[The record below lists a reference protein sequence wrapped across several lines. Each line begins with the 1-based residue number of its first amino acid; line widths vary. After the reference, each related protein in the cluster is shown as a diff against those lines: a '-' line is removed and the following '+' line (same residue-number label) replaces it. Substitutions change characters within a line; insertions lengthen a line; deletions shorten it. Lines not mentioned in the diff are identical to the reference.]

1 MEEEHGRDLFD
12 GSSFRGALCWPM
24 AEDRGRAGTD
34 CLCCCRSESFASD
47 ALAAFAPS
55 LLDDEPLTVS
65 SAAPHVDDV
74 FADVSAVLELGEH
87 DQSLFPMLSDTSLDF
102 IDVDETQQIVNA
114 GATTADENP
123 FETQDL
129 SPILAPIP
137 MPTAL
142 DAAAH
147 SCDLH
152 LSTPSTP
159 VILRR
164 HSGGVDRI
172 VLRNSP
178 ATRQALMQLADAH
191 ASRNNTV
198 GTPTRRSPRKK
209 AAAASSIASP
219 LRRRQRSAA
228 TPLPLKW
235 SDNEQNSFFS
245 LFKAK
250 WPPSM
255 NGQPQKAFGS
265 LLLQRFDQISTK
277 VKTKSVIEV
286 RQFYNAVLQ
295 NVVALLQNV
304 EHDIDLTNP
313 DEIRIAVWCWS
324 KLLATEA
331 DALQQ

>member
-1 MEEEHGRDLFD
+1 MGFWSL
-12 GSSFRGALCWPM
+12 
-24 AEDRGRAGTD
+24 
-34 CLCCCRSESFASD
+34 ESFGSD
-47 ALAAFAPS
+47 ALAGFAPS
-55 LLDDEPLTVS
+55 LLDDEPLGASLVVHH
-65 SAAPHVDDV
+65 ADDV
-74 FADVSAVLELGEH
+74 FADVSAALELGEH
-87 DQSLFPMLSDTSLDF
+87 DQSLFPMLNDTSLDY
-102 IDVDETQQIVNA
+102 IDVEESQQIVNA
-114 GATTADENP
+114 GAATADENP

-142 DAAAH
+142 DADVH
-147 SCDLH
+147 SSDLQ
-152 LSTPSTP
+152 LPAPSTP
-159 VILRR
+159 VVLRR

-178 ATRQALMQLADAH
+178 ATRQALMQLAVAH
-191 ASRNNTV
+191 ANRNNTV

-209 AAAASSIASP
+209 AATMSSVASP
-219 LRRRQRSAA
+219 FRRRQRPAA
-228 TPLPLKW
+228 APVPQKW
-235 SDNEQNSFFS
+235 TDNEQNSFFS

-255 NGQPQKAFGS
+255 GGQPQKAFGS

-277 VKTKSVIEV
+277 IKTKSVVEV

-295 NVVALLQNV
+295 NVTALLQNV

-331 DALQQ
+331 DAVQQ